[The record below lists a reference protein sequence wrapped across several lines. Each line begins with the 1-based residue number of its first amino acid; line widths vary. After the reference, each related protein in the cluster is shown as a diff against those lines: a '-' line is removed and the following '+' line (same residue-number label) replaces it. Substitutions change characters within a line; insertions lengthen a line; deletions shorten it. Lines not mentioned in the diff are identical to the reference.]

1 MNFNLLL
8 KEKREADFCFF
19 SDSKKLKSV
28 RIGVDI
34 RLPQVDCLEEDY
46 LKRNSGTLTYSE
58 STSGL

>member
-8 KEKREADFCFF
+8 KEKSG
-19 SDSKKLKSV
+19 SDSKKLKLF

-34 RLPQVDCLEEDY
+34 WLPQVDCLEADY

-58 STSGL
+58 SASGL